1 MVGSE
6 RLRSKFIDFFVDK
19 GHVEVPSAGLVP
31 PDPTIMFTIA
41 GMVQF
46 KPYFLGIEQPPWPRA
61 TTVQRCFR
69 TLDIEVVGTTARHCT
84 FFEMLGNFSFGD
96 YFKEGAIGYAWEFVT
111 EVLGIDPER
120 LWVTV
125 YQDDEEAEQL
135 WKESAGV
142 RPDRIQRMGEDNFW
156 KMGDT
161 GPCGPS
167 SEIYFDR
174 GAEYGES
181 GGPARSDGDRY
192 IEIWNLVF
200 MGMERTADGE
210 LRDLPRRNI
219 DTGAGLERILPIVEG
234 VESMFDTDLFVPL
247 LDRAQSLTGV
257 RYGRDDRSTRS
268 LRVMADHAR
277 AMVCLIA
284 DGVTPSNEGRGSVL
298 RRVVRRAIL
307 RAFQLGAMD
316 QVCKELG
323 DVAIDSLSSALP
335 KLGTSRDSILETID
349 REETTFRRTLERG
362 NAILEQ
368 ELSSGKGISGHTAF
382 TLHDTYGF
390 PIELTAEIAESEGV
404 SVDMDGFAG
413 EMEAQK
419 DRARRAFSSG
429 RAASD
434 DGNRNDLYT
443 KILEDSGPT
452 EFLGYETEESSAT
465 VLAIVQA
472 QEPGEYEIVLDRT
485 PFYAESGGQLGDT
498 GRFLAMNETDGEQP
512 GRESAPF
519 IAVLDT
525 QAVPGGVITHRVTI
539 PEDKRVQGSS
549 RVSDA
554 IELGSGL
561 LVRPGDQIYAM
572 VNHDRRAS
580 LRRNHTATHLLHA
593 ALRQVLGDHV
603 HQQGSL
609 VATDRLRFD
618 FSHHSHIE
626 PEELENILEMANSDV
641 VSDSKVST
649 IVTGRAEAESMG
661 ALAFFGD
668 RYGNEVRV
676 VRAGEHSTEFCGGT
690 HVSALGQIGPIL
702 VVSESSI
709 GSNTRRLEAITGL
722 DSTRFL
728 VQRSQLVESAARTLN
743 VEPEQLL
750 YGVERLLEQKQSADK
765 ELERRKKESLDS
777 MASDL
782 VRDSSGDTLVAR
794 VDGISND
801 ELRDV
806 ATKVRARGVKA
817 VILVG
822 SPDGEKV
829 AVAIATDGSKNAGE
843 LIKEL
848 AGIVKGGGG
857 GSPQM
862 AMAGGKDVSGI
873 DELIRQAWMLV
884 GNGAV

>member
-6 RLRSKFIDFFVDK
+6 RLRSKFIEFFVGK

-46 KPYFLGIEQPPWPRA
+46 KPYFLGIEQPPWSRA

-111 EVLGIDPER
+111 EALGIDPER

-125 YQDDEEAEQL
+125 YKDDDEAEQL
-135 WKESAGV
+135 WKEIAGV
-142 RPDRIQRMGEDNFW
+142 SPERIQRMGEDNFW

-174 GAEYGES
+174 GEKYGES
-181 GGPARSDGDRY
+181 GGPVRSDGDRY

-200 MGMERTADGE
+200 MGMERTPDGQ

-234 VESMFDTDLFVPL
+234 VENMFATDLFVPL
-247 LDRAQSLTGV
+247 LDSAQSLTGV
-257 RYGRDDRSTRS
+257 RYGEDERSTRS

-284 DGVTPSNEGRGSVL
+284 DGVTPSNEGRGNVL
-298 RRVVRRAIL
+298 RRVIRRSVL
-307 RAFQLGAMD
+307 RAFQLGAMH
-316 QVCKELG
+316 QVCRELG
-323 DVAIDSLSSALP
+323 DVAIGSLSSAMPRLDA
-335 KLGTSRDSILETID
+335 SRDSILEVID

-362 NAILEQ
+362 NALLEQ
-368 ELSSGKGISGHTAF
+368 ELSSGRGISGHSAF

-390 PIELTAEIAESEGV
+390 PIELTAEIADSEGV
-404 SVDMDGFAG
+404 SIDMEGFTK

-419 DRARRAFSSG
+419 TRARQAFSAG
-429 RAASD
+429 KATL
-434 DGNRNDLYT
+434 GHGGRNDIYT
-443 KILEDSGPT
+443 KVLEDSGPT
-452 EFLGYETEESSAT
+452 EFLGYELEESSAT
-465 VLAIVQA
+465 VLDVIPTG
-472 QEPGEYEIVLDRT
+472 ESGEYEIILDRT

-498 GRFLAMNETDGEQP
+498 GQFVLTAAVGRDKQP
-512 GRESAPF
+512 QNPPPF
-519 IAVLDT
+519 VTVLDT
-525 QAVPGGVITHRVTI
+525 QSAPGGIITHRVTI
-539 PEDKRVQGSS
+539 PADLRAESGSPGGDS
-549 RVSDA
+549 MQF
-554 IELGSGL
+554 ESGIFIH
-561 LVRPGDQIYAM
+561 PGDEIYAR
-572 VNHDRRAS
+572 VNHERRAA

-609 VATDRLRFD
+609 VAPDRLRFD
-618 FSHHSHIE
+618 FSHHSHIR
-626 PEELENILEMANSDV
+626 PEELESILEMANSDV
-641 VSDSKVST
+641 VSDSAVST
-649 IVTGRAEAESMG
+649 MVTDRAQAESMG

-676 VRAGEHSTEFCGGT
+676 VKAGGHSTELCGGT
-690 HVSALGQIGPIL
+690 HVAALGQIGTIL

-722 DSTRFL
+722 DSIHFL
-728 VQRSQLVESAARTLN
+728 IERSRLVESAARAIN
-743 VEPEQLL
+743 VEPEQILH
-750 YGVERLLEQKQSADK
+750 GVERLLEQKQHTDK
-765 ELERRKKESLDS
+765 ELERRKMESLEIT
-777 MASDL
+777 ASDL
-782 VRDSSGDTLVAR
+782 ARGADTGTVVAR
-794 VDGISND
+794 VDGFSND
-801 ELRDV
+801 DLRDL
-806 ATKVRARGVKA
+806 ATKVRDRGVKV
-817 VILVG
+817 VILAG
-822 SPDGEKV
+822 SPDGTKV
-829 AVAIATDGSKNAGE
+829 AIAIATDGSRNAGE
-843 LIKEL
+843 MIKVL

-862 AMAGGKDVSGI
+862 AMAGGKDVTGI
-873 DELIRQAWMLV
+873 DELIHRALALV
-884 GNGAV
+884 GNGAT

>member
-6 RLRSKFIDFFVDK
+6 RLRSKFIDFFVEK
-19 GHVEVPSAGLVP
+19 GHVEAPSAGLVP

-46 KPYFLGIEQPPWPRA
+46 KPYFLGIEQSPWPRA

-96 YFKEGAIGYAWEFVT
+96 YFKEGAIDYAWEFVT
-111 EVLGIDPER
+111 EALGIDPER

-125 YQDDEEAEQL
+125 YEDDDEAEQM
-135 WKESAGV
+135 WKERAGV
-142 RPDRIQRMGEDNFW
+142 RPERIQRMGEDNFW

-174 GAEYGES
+174 GEEYGEG
-181 GGPARSDGDRY
+181 GGPVSSDGDRY

-200 MGMERTADGE
+200 MGMERTSDGE
-210 LRDLPRRNI
+210 LRELPRRNI

-234 VESMFDTDLFVPL
+234 VENMFATDLFVPL
-247 LDRAQSLTGV
+247 LDKAQSLTGA
-257 RYGRDDRSTRS
+257 RYGEDERSTRS

-298 RRVVRRAIL
+298 RRVIRRAVL
-307 RAFQLGAMD
+307 RSFQLGAIH

-323 DVAIDSLSSALP
+323 EVAIDSLSSALP
-335 KLGTSRDSILETID
+335 KLDTSRDSILETID
-349 REETTFRRTLERG
+349 REETTFRHTLERG

-368 ELSSGKGISGHTAF
+368 ELSTGGGISGHSAF

-390 PIELTAEIAESEGV
+390 PIELTAEIADSEGV
-404 SVDMDGFAG
+404 SVDMEGFAR
-413 EMEAQK
+413 EMEVQRE
-419 DRARRAFSSG
+419 RARRAFSAG
-429 RAASD
+429 KAASE
-434 DGNRNDLYT
+434 DGGKSSIYT
-443 KILEDSGPT
+443 KVLEDSGPT
-452 EFLGYETEESSAT
+452 QFLGYDKEESGAA
-465 VLAIVQA
+465 VLAVMPA
-472 QEPGEYEIVLDRT
+472 SELGEYEIILDRT

-498 GRFLAMNETDGEQP
+498 GLLLLSNDMDVDTQSQETVSSI
-512 GRESAPF
+512 R
-519 IAVLDT
+519 VLDT
-525 QAVPGGVITHRVTI
+525 QAAPGGIITHKVAI
-539 PEDKRVQGSS
+539 PDELRAEGSS
-549 RVSDA
+549 QVGDA
-554 IELGSGL
+554 IQMASGMF
-561 LVRPGDQIYAM
+561 VRPGDRVYAR
-572 VNHDRRAS
+572 VDHERRAA

-609 VATDRLRFD
+609 VAPDRLRFD
-618 FSHHSHIE
+618 FSHHSRID
-626 PEELENILEMANSDV
+626 PEELDGILELANSDV
-641 VSDSKVST
+641 VSDSAVST
-649 IVTGRAEAESMG
+649 VVTGRAEAEAMG

-676 VRAGEHSTEFCGGT
+676 VRAGERSTELCGGT
-690 HVSALGQIGPIL
+690 HVAALGQIGPIL

-728 VQRSQLVESAARTLN
+728 VERSRLLESAARTLN

-750 YGVERLLEQKQSADK
+750 HGVERLLEQKQHADR
-765 ELERRKKESLDS
+765 ELERRKSEGLDA
-777 MASDL
+777 MASNL
-782 VRDSSGDTLVAR
+782 ARDAGKDTSIAR
-794 VDGISND
+794 VDGLSND
-801 ELRDV
+801 ELRDL
-806 ATKVRARGVKA
+806 ATKVRDRGVKVVVLA
-817 VILVG
+817 G
-822 SPDGEKV
+822 SPDGAKV
-829 AVAIATDGSKNAGE
+829 AIAIATDGSRNAGE
-843 LIKEL
+843 LIKIL

-862 AMAGGKDVSGI
+862 AMAGGKDVTGI
-873 DELIRQAWMLV
+873 DELIRRAWMLA
-884 GNGAV
+884 GDGAA